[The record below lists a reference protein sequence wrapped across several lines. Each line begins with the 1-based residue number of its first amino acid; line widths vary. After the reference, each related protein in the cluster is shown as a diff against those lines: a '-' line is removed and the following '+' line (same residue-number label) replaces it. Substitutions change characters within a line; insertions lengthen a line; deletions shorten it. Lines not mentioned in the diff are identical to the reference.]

1 MCAKSFTYFS
11 HLILGTYQVLG
22 FTACFA
28 NEEMEL
34 TEFNQLAL
42 GYIASMRVGW
52 DLNLDLSDSNACVFF
67 AVGFDQ
73 PARGRTIESFT

>member
-1 MCAKSFTYFS
+1 MSFCQKMCAKSFTYFS
-11 HLILGTYQVLG
+11 HLILGTYQVLD

-42 GYIASMRVGW
+42 GYIASMWVG
-52 DLNLDLSDSNACVFF
+52 
-67 AVGFDQ
+67 
-73 PARGRTIESFT
+73 